1 MSAPPKLPLPSF
13 LRDVSSAPTLA
24 PSTPSIM
31 SALEKD
37 FDTTPADGA
46 MPSTEKESEP
56 AGGAVA
62 REAEDISSSAEK
74 PVSAQEYVSITTT
87 TAASAPRTRRP
98 DTPVPQTGM
107 REDGT
112 SYPTG
117 IKLAIISI
125 ALSLAVFLMA
135 LDNSII
141 TTAIPRITDEF
152 RSLEDVGWYG
162 SAYLLT
168 TAALQL
174 LFGKFYTFFSVKWIY
189 LIAIGLFELGSLIC
203 GVARNSLTLILG
215 RAIAGLGSA
224 GLFSGSLV
232 ILAHSVPMA
241 TRPLFT
247 GLIGS
252 MCGIASVAGPL
263 LGGVFTDKVTWRWCF
278 FINLPIGAVTIAVIA
293 LWFED
298 PRRPR
303 AAAAAAA
310 DDDDQEP
317 EPETWRQRLMQFDP
331 LGTLL
336 FMPSIVCLLLAL
348 QWGGTE
354 HAWGSAVVVALL
366 VVFGVLITIW
376 VYVQYRQGDRATVP
390 PRIIGQRTVWSG
402 SLYSFCISGAFL
414 AAIYFIP
421 IWFQSVKGATAVESG
436 IMNLPMLLAVVVMSV
451 VAGAAV
457 TFWGYYAPFM
467 LLGTLLTSVGFGLI
481 STWGPDT
488 DRPVWI
494 GYQVLAGAGVGLGM
508 QQPLMAVQAVLPIED
523 VPTGTSVVV
532 FLQTLGG
539 ALFVSIG
546 HNVFTNRLVEN
557 LSVLFPGVDVAAVLK
572 SGATGLANSLTPEM
586 VPVVLAA
593 YSAALTKIFLVAAAL
608 SALSI
613 IGSAFVEWES
623 VKGKDVEMAMA

>member
-1 MSAPPKLPLPSF
+1 MANPSKFPPPSF
-13 LRDVSSAPTLA
+13 PGDVSSAPTLA

-31 SALEKD
+31 SASDKN
-37 FDTTPADGA
+37 FDASPTDGA
-46 MPSTEKESEP
+46 VPNAEKESDRGDG
-56 AGGAVA
+56 AGAQ
-62 REAEDISSSAEK
+62 EAEDVSSSAEK
-74 PVSAQEYVSITTT
+74 
-87 TAASAPRTRRP
+87 SAPAQDPSKTAMATRRP
-98 DTPVPQTGM
+98 DTPVPRTAI

-112 SYPTG
+112 PYPTG
-117 IKLAIISI
+117 IKLAVISV

-135 LDNSII
+135 LDNAII
-141 TTAIPRITDEF
+141 TTAIPRITDDF
-152 RSLEDVGWYG
+152 HSLEDVGWYG

-203 GVARNSLTLILG
+203 GVAGNSLTLIMG

-241 TRPLFT
+241 TRPLYT

-252 MCGIASVAGPL
+252 MYGIASVAGPL

-278 FINLPIGAVTIAVIA
+278 YINLPIGAITIVVIA

-303 AAAAAAA
+303 AAADGQA
-310 DDDDQEP
+310 
-317 EPETWRQRLMQFDP
+317 PETWRQRIMQFDP

-336 FMPSIVCLLLAL
+336 FMPAVVSLLLAL

-366 VVFGVLITIW
+366 VVFGVLIAVW
-376 VYVQYRQGDRATVP
+376 VYVQYRQQDRATVP
-390 PRIIGQRTVWSG
+390 PRIICRRTVWSG

-414 AAIYFIP
+414 AAVYFIP

-467 LLGTLLTSVGFGLI
+467 LLGTILTSVGFGLI
-481 STWGPDT
+481 STWAPAT

-494 GYQVLAGAGVGLGM
+494 GYQILAGAGVGLGM
-508 QQPLMAVQAVLPIED
+508 QQPLMAVQTVLPIED
-523 VPTGTSVVV
+523 VPVGTSVVV

-557 LSVLFPGVDVAAVLK
+557 LSVIFPGVDVAAVLK
-572 SGATGLANSLTPEM
+572 SGATGLTTSLSPEM

-593 YSAALTKIFLVAAAL
+593 YSAALTKVFLVAAAL
-608 SALSI
+608 SAISI
-613 IGSAFVEWES
+613 IGSAFIEWES
-623 VKGKDVEMAMA
+623 VKGKNVEMAMA

>member
-376 VYVQYRQGDRATVP
+376 
-390 PRIIGQRTVWSG
+390 
-402 SLYSFCISGAFL
+402 
-414 AAIYFIP
+414 
-421 IWFQSVKGATAVESG
+421 FQSVKGATAVESG